1 MMHPSLTGPWWL
13 LELLP
18 HRYYDKDD
26 GAENWRT
33 PLGMRRR
40 LPSGIVRMPNGQVI
54 EQKTYVHHTARDL
67 MTNGSYR
74 PSNVVGGITSLKPVH
89 VEGQSDG
96 SLYSYEPP
104 QDAKPTRNE
113 AWVRWT
119 VMIGVSAA
127 DLAVVGLMLTGAV
140 LAVEGIWRVVRGK

>member
-1 MMHPSLTGPWWL
+1 
-13 LELLP
+13 
-18 HRYYDKDD
+18 
-26 GAENWRT
+26 
-33 PLGMRRR
+33 
-40 LPSGIVRMPNGQVI
+40 
-54 EQKTYVHHTARDL
+54 

-89 VEGQSDG
+89 VEGQSAG

-113 AWVRWT
+113 AWVRWS

-140 LAVEGIWRVVRGK
+140 VRGRYLARDSGQVRAAGSVEEDIPRDRERTPTFLVSD